1 MGKHRH
7 ERFRDAYA
15 VVRIDGFTT
24 QAPQAES
31 VVTVKEVWL
40 SQEQADRE
48 VERLNALVA
57 DATAP
62 SSISRSTRGSSATMP
77 SSRKH

>member
-1 MGKHRH
+1 MGKHRQ

-15 VVRIDGFTT
+15 VVRIDGFHDPG
-24 QAPQAES
+24 APDQF

-48 VERLNALVA
+48 VERLNALVRERHG
-57 DATAP
+57 DD
-62 SSISRSTRGSSATMP
+62 SIRYFAQYTRL
-77 SSRKH
+77 